1 MSPLLRKPSLFFVSS
16 ALSLPVLFA
25 SSLDPIRTT
34 FIARAAQCP
43 GGDPPQ
49 WCSQSVRACVA
60 ARGSTPK
67 RTTSGE
73 EKKRNAALRLPLAA
87 RYAEEEG
94 DREREL
100 PMAASERE
108 IATAVQVVRV
118 LLYH

>member
-1 MSPLLRKPSLFFVSS
+1 M
-16 ALSLPVLFA
+16 
-25 SSLDPIRTT
+25 
-34 FIARAAQCP
+34 
-43 GGDPPQ
+43 
-49 WCSQSVRACVA
+49 RACVA

-94 DREREL
+94 DGEREREL